1 MENIGIVKELDKL
14 GRVLIPKDLRERYGY
29 GDKVEL
35 VATSQGVLIKNPD
48 YVLIKIEKTPD
59 MY

>member
-1 MENIGIVKELDKL
+1 MEKIGIVKELDRL

-35 VATSQGVLIKNPD
+35 VATPQGILIKNPD
-48 YVLIKIEKTPD
+48 YVLIKVEKTPN

>member
-1 MENIGIVKELDKL
+1 MEKIGIEKELDKL

-29 GDKVEL
+29 GGKVEL
-35 VATSQGVLIKNPD
+35 IATAHGVLIKNPD

-59 MY
+59 EH